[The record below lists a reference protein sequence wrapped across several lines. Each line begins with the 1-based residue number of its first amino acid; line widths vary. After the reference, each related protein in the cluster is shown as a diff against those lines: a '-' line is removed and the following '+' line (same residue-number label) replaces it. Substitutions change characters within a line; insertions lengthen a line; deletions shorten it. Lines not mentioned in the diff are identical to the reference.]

1 MSEDTRIV
9 SPYLPPAILSKLAA
23 FIRTKQEEGASLRTA
38 LRSLDAL
45 WRNESWSL
53 QLRATALVLADL
65 LDQGWQITALERSIE
80 LVPPGLRV
88 GAETAED
95 AKRRL
100 RHALQVG
107 RQRQLQDPSV
117 QRFIGRVTATRWRG
131 GVRGSVLDLVDDGAL
146 LADALRH
153 VRDRPVEAGIR
164 ALRNIVQP
172 SLEAVTEDGRCGT
185 TGLRLLDIWRFFRH
199 TWSLEYR
206 SIPGRALPLLIR
218 NEARPNRPII
228 GIAQLASPVLRT
240 KPRDNWLQWTPE
252 PFIRGLQQG
261 LWPLDETVDAL
272 RDRVETSIAGIRWD
286 DLATGEE
293 IANPTENVVFRLE
306 RRAAG
311 AAVERENRLR
321 ELYRDS
327 EGSVRSQKDHAESD
341 WTEEQWQTASK
352 DVLYVRK
359 RSETLARLLQA
370 KITFRELTS
379 EYAPEGLL
387 DQFLRRRHGQQAL
400 SVALQEVRKA
410 GLASQVAD
418 LSVCGAV
425 APYNGLL
432 AGKLVALLAA
442 SEEAHE
448 AWRSKYEGQVSVISS
463 QMAGRAIQRPAE
475 LKVLTTTSLYG
486 TASSQYNRLVLKPDT
501 YEGVEAGLEW
511 KRLEGATAGYGTVH
525 LSSDTVQSLRQFSER
540 SFGGRRVNNR
550 FGEGTSPRLRQ
561 IREGLD
567 ALGIES
573 NDVLNHATPRL
584 FYACELHEGAR
595 DQLLGFGAA
604 GSKRLAD
611 VEAIADAWRRRWLFN
626 RIQSDDVLAQVA
638 QQNAGIVRADLQPV
652 DAEGQFLLTI

>member
-1 MSEDTRIV
+1 LVPLFSQGKR
-9 SPYLPPAILSKLAA
+9 
-23 FIRTKQEEGASLRTA
+23 KQLLCSCEILRTA
-38 LRSLDAL
+38 LPPARSA
-45 WRNESWSL
+45 
-53 QLRATALVLADL
+53 RACC
-65 LDQGWQITALERSIE
+65 S
-80 LVPPGLRV
+80 
-88 GAETAED
+88 
-95 AKRRL
+95 
-100 RHALQVG
+100 
-107 RQRQLQDPSV
+107 
-117 QRFIGRVTATRWRG
+117 
-131 GVRGSVLDLVDDGAL
+131 
-146 LADALRH
+146 
-153 VRDRPVEAGIR
+153 
-164 ALRNIVQP
+164 
-172 SLEAVTEDGRCGT
+172 
-185 TGLRLLDIWRFFRH
+185 
-199 TWSLEYR
+199 R
-206 SIPGRALPLLIR
+206 SIPGRALPILIR

-240 KPRDNWLQWTPE
+240 KPRDNWIQWTPE

-261 LWPLDETVDAL
+261 LWPIDETMDAL
-272 RDRVETSIAGIRWD
+272 RHRVETSISEIRRD
-286 DLATGEE
+286 DLATDDEV
-293 IANPTENVVFRLE
+293 ADPTENVVFRLE
-306 RRAAG
+306 QRAAG
-311 AAVERENRLR
+311 ATVERENRLR

-327 EGSVRSQKDHAESD
+327 DGAVRSQKDNAGSD
-341 WTEEQWQTASK
+341 WTEEQWFAASD

-379 EYAPEGLL
+379 ACPADELL
-387 DQFLRRRHGQQAL
+387 DRFLNRRQGQQAL

-425 APYNGLL
+425 APYNALL

-463 QMAGRAIQRPAE
+463 QMAGRPIQRPAE

-501 YEGVEAGLEW
+501 YDGIEGGMEW
-511 KRLEGATAGYGTVH
+511 KRLEGATAGFGTVH

-595 DQLLGFGAA
+595 EQLIGFGSAR
-604 GSKRLAD
+604 SKRLAD
-611 VEAIADAWRRRWLFN
+611 VDAIANAWRRRWLFN

-638 QQNAGIVRADLQPV
+638 LQNGATVRADLQPA
-652 DAEGQFLLTI
+652 DLDGQFLLSI